1 MEKFDFSKIEDRNLP
16 EGVKGGFVDEAQGE
30 RRMIQEKIETGE
42 ADHNKTMTEEVD
54 KKQLEEITLAR
65 RAWEA
70 GIPTPKVLGE
80 IKDKGNQYAFF
91 EKISAINLLTLS
103 QLIPDEVY
111 KYVRV
116 RIDYVEKRFREGI
129 NSSFDKILPD
139 NAKERLYLIWEE
151 EKNDIRSNEI
161 LWRIKVFFEQYIFR
175 YLVLKVN
182 DKTTIESKVDEDFSK
197 LISDFSDDEIKK
209 AIAIL
214 GFKNKDELLSNFILK
229 KNILEET
236 KNFDQEN
243 KIKEFKQE
251 EEKRFGDLRE
261 KTEKIEKKLDEQ
273 VMSEIYKEKFGVDI
287 PKKISELENLC
298 AEKNVEHKDFSKR
311 NILIEWNFDEW
322 KPLKKQG
329 EKEPKLYII
338 DWEPK
343 PKSSKKQK

>member
-116 RIDYVEKRFREGI
+116 RIDYVEKRFRE
-129 NSSFDKILPD
+129 
-139 NAKERLYLIWEE
+139 
-151 EKNDIRSNEI
+151 
-161 LWRIKVFFEQYIFR
+161 
-175 YLVLKVN
+175 
-182 DKTTIESKVDEDFSK
+182 
-197 LISDFSDDEIKK
+197 
-209 AIAIL
+209 
-214 GFKNKDELLSNFILK
+214 
-229 KNILEET
+229 
-236 KNFDQEN
+236 
-243 KIKEFKQE
+243 
-251 EEKRFGDLRE
+251 
-261 KTEKIEKKLDEQ
+261 
-273 VMSEIYKEKFGVDI
+273 
-287 PKKISELENLC
+287 
-298 AEKNVEHKDFSKR
+298 
-311 NILIEWNFDEW
+311 
-322 KPLKKQG
+322 
-329 EKEPKLYII
+329 
-338 DWEPK
+338 
-343 PKSSKKQK
+343 